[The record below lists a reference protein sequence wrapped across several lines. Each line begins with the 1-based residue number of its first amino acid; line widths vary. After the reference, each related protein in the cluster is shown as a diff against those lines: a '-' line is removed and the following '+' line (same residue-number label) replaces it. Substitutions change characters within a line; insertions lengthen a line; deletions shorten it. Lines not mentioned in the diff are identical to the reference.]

1 MELFNINE
9 LELKDPNPMVVAL
22 GLFGDGK
29 KCKHCKH
36 CIVNQPG
43 AGRYLKCALRRIT
56 NGPKRI
62 YGQIGTHAKSLRHYE
77 SR

>member
-56 NGPKRI
+56 NG
-62 YGQIGTHAKSLRHYE
+62 AKTDIRANWNACKKFEAL
-77 SR
+77 